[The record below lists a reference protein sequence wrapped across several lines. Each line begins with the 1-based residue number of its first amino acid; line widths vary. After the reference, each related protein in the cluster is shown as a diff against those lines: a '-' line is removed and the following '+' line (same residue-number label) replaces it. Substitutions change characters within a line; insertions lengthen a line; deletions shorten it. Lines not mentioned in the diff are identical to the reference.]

1 MAPRKQN
8 PRKNSGQKRDKS
20 RRFLRFVVKLFIA
33 LILVGGVFLSLW
45 IAKLDRDVQQRFAG
59 ALWALP
65 AKVYARALEVYEG
78 APISA
83 EVLERELQRL
93 GYRQERGAPSPGTW
107 YRQGREY
114 LLHVRSF
121 THWDGREPAGLYRI
135 RIADGQ
141 IERVRDGNNHP
152 VGIFRLDAPTIGSFY
167 PDQPEDRIL
176 LRYEEAPP
184 LLIDTLLAVEDR
196 RFFEHHGVVPMAILR
211 AALTNLV
218 SGRTVQGGSTITQQL
233 AKNLFLSPDRSY
245 RRKVTEAIMA
255 LIMEYRYSKEMILEA
270 YLNEV
275 YLGQDGARA
284 IHGFGLASEFYFGRP
299 IEELSPD
306 QIALLVGMVKGAS
319 YYNPRRNP
327 ERATLRRNVVLSVM
341 SEEGL
346 IDPNDLGSLQSR
358 ELGVLPRPGKAGGN
372 PAFMQL
378 VRQQL
383 ARDYSEDDLRSRGLS
398 IFTTLDPEVQYH
410 LEKAVTSTLPA
421 IEKQRNMEPGILESA
436 AVIVDIDSGE
446 IQALVGGRNPKFA
459 GFNRA
464 LDSRRQIG
472 SLIKP
477 AIYVAALSDPT
488 RYSLITPLLDQE
500 ITIEQPGSKP
510 WTPRNYDNQFIG
522 EQPLYLALAQSRNVP
537 AVRVGMDIGLD
548 VVSATLESM
557 GVPAP
562 KPFFPSALLGSQEL
576 SLLQVTQMYHTLATE
591 GFWMPLRAIRSV
603 LDVDGQPLQRYS
615 MSVQRTLDPAAVY
628 LTNYALQAAVSFGT
642 ARSLNTYIPTS
653 IGVAGKT
660 GTTNNTRDAWFA
672 GFTGNRL
679 GVVWVGRD
687 DNGETGL
694 TGSSGALPVWAAAF
708 AALDNRPRNLDA
720 PQGITWARVDIE
732 RNARVP
738 DYCDGHLMP
747 FAHGYVPEAVYDCRK
762 QDEGFRWPFGSNED
776 NTVSPEPRPQS
787 QPDPIEFFR
796 RLFR

>member
-8 PRKNSGQKRDKS
+8 HRKNSGQKRGKS
-20 RRFLRFVVKLFIA
+20 RRFLGFLLKLLTA

-83 EVLERELQRL
+83 EALERELQRL
-93 GYRQERGAPSPGTW
+93 GYRQESGAPSPGTW
-107 YRQGREY
+107 HQQGREY

-121 THWDGREPAGLYRI
+121 THWDGREPAGLYRV

-141 IERVRDGNNHP
+141 ISRLRDGNNNP

-167 PDQPEDRIL
+167 PDQPEDRVL

-218 SGRTVQGGSTITQQL
+218 SRRTVQGGSTITQQL

-284 IHGFGLASEFYFGRP
+284 IHGFGVASEFYFGRP

-306 QIALLVGMVKGAS
+306 QVALLVGMVKGAS

-346 IDPNDLGSLQSR
+346 IDPNDLGSLQTR
-358 ELGVLPRPGKAGGN
+358 ELGVLPQPGEAGGN

-421 IEKQRNMEPGILESA
+421 IEKQRNMEPGTLESA
-436 AVIVDIDSGE
+436 AIIVDIDPGE

-459 GFNRA
+459 GFNLA
-464 LDSRRQIG
+464 LD
-472 SLIKP
+472 
-477 AIYVAALSDPT
+477 
-488 RYSLITPLLDQE
+488 
-500 ITIEQPGSKP
+500 
-510 WTPRNYDNQFIG
+510 
-522 EQPLYLALAQSRNVP
+522 
-537 AVRVGMDIGLD
+537 
-548 VVSATLESM
+548 
-557 GVPAP
+557 
-562 KPFFPSALLGSQEL
+562 
-576 SLLQVTQMYHTLATE
+576 
-591 GFWMPLRAIRSV
+591 
-603 LDVDGQPLQRYS
+603 
-615 MSVQRTLDPAAVY
+615 
-628 LTNYALQAAVSFGT
+628 
-642 ARSLNTYIPTS
+642 
-653 IGVAGKT
+653 
-660 GTTNNTRDAWFA
+660 
-672 GFTGNRL
+672 
-679 GVVWVGRD
+679 
-687 DNGETGL
+687 
-694 TGSSGALPVWAAAF
+694 
-708 AALDNRPRNLDA
+708 
-720 PQGITWARVDIE
+720 
-732 RNARVP
+732 
-738 DYCDGHLMP
+738 
-747 FAHGYVPEAVYDCRK
+747 
-762 QDEGFRWPFGSNED
+762 
-776 NTVSPEPRPQS
+776 
-787 QPDPIEFFR
+787 
-796 RLFR
+796 